1 MQPNFE
7 KMTNKELIKYAL
19 KHRENLEPLRILYSR
34 RTPDSEATFYP
45 PPCTPEGEPIP
56 ENLQIM
62 ETAIQERIAAIE
74 KKKQQ
79 PKEEEN

>member
-7 KMTNKELIKYAL
+7 KMTNKELVQYAL
-19 KHRENLEPLRILYSR
+19 THREDLDALEALVNR

-56 ENLQIM
+56 ENIQIM
-62 ETAIQERIAAIE
+62 ETAIRERIAAIE

-79 PKEEEN
+79 PKED